1 MSTMVMIAM
10 AVVTMVIVAATI
22 AVCKTTEEA
31 IAVTISV
38 SSVSSSVSSV
48 VMIAGIVMTSTM
60 IATVSSNVEVTHI
73 VPGGEE
79 RSKLG
84 IPCNPLLYF
93 IVIFSKYFFQQI
105 PLETSAV
112 HILEIPWIPLM
123 INIARIAEPSQV
135 FMLLA
140 QSLLRN

>member
-1 MSTMVMIAM
+1 MVMIAM
-10 AVVTMVIVAATI
+10 TVVTMVIVAATI

-60 IATVSSNVEVTHI
+60 IATMSSNGEVTHI

-79 RSKLG
+79 WSKLG
-84 IPCNPLLYF
+84 ISCNTLLEILF
-93 IVIFSKYFFQQI
+93 IIFSNFPENSIGDLGYTYWKY
-105 PLETSAV
+105 LGY
-112 HILEIPWIPLM
+112 H
-123 INIARIAEPSQV
+123 
-135 FMLLA
+135 
-140 QSLLRN
+140 

>member
-10 AVVTMVIVAATI
+10 TVVTMVIVAATI

-48 VMIAGIVMTSTM
+48 VMIAGVVMTTM
-60 IATVSSNVEVTHI
+60 IPSMSSNVEVTHI

-84 IPCNPLLYF
+84 LACNPLLYF
-93 IVIFSKYFFQQI
+93 ILRFSKYFFQQI
-105 PLETSAV
+105 PLETSVV

-123 INIARIAEPSQV
+123 MNIARIAEPSQV
-135 FMLLA
+135 CMLLA
-140 QSLLRN
+140 LPLLRN